1 MKRHNI
7 YQLCNC
13 FMSQILEDV
22 KKSGRERVYVMIN
35 CEDGSMQYVIDQL
48 KFISGITE
56 IQSTIG
62 PYDIVTKIDAQ
73 SIMALREIIT
83 VHIRRVP
90 KVRTTTT
97 IVCEHTSLL

>member
-1 MKRHNI
+1 
-7 YQLCNC
+7 
-13 FMSQILEDV
+13 MSQILEDV
-22 KKSGRERVYVMIN
+22 KKSGKERAYVMIN
-35 CEDGSMQYVIDQL
+35 CEDDSMQYVMDQL
-48 KFISGITE
+48 KSILGITE

>member
-1 MKRHNI
+1 M
-7 YQLCNC
+7 C
-13 FMSQILEDV
+13 
-22 KKSGRERVYVMIN
+22 
-35 CEDGSMQYVIDQL
+35 QL
-48 KFISGITE
+48 KYILGITE

-83 VHIRRVP
+83 VHIRRIP

-97 IVCEHTSLL
+97 IVCEHTSIL